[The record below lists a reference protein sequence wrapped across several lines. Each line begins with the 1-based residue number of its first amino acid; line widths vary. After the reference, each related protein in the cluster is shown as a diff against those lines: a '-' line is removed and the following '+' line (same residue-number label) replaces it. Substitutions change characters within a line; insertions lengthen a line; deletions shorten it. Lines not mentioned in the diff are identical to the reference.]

1 MCINGKF
8 QTTKHTTIMERLRIR
23 AERFRKQGRL
33 QEDDLEQIIKEMK
46 EEGQH
51 KESEGG
57 NEEAAADN

>member
-1 MCINGKF
+1 
-8 QTTKHTTIMERLRIR
+8 MERLRIR